1 MMKQTIPHL
10 SKLMFNQAEKFGD
23 RNFVFSRNDN
33 TSEWE
38 PVSWRTFSIHTKL
51 VAKALISLGVKEG
64 DRIGIFSYNL
74 CRHLEADFATYAI
87 KGVTVPLYPTSS
99 AFQVK
104 FIVEDSGIETIF
116 VGEQEQVDI
125 IARVAGSSK
134 RLKRVVVMDDNSDI
148 SALKNAIR
156 FSDLL
161 KMTSGSAID
170 AEFEQRFNK
179 ESEDDLLSII
189 YTSGTTGRPK
199 GVTFHQSNYTEFLR
213 IHREFFPIVDK
224 SDIVLSFLP
233 LTHIFEK
240 AWIYYCIDRGAT
252 IYMNHLP
259 NEIERHLQEV
269 HPTAMCAVPRFWEK
283 IYAAILK
290 EVEDANHFS
299 KKYFL
304 FAMKIGRRYNLDY
317 KRFGLHAKKDIS
329 AYYKIFARPLF
340 NKIKK
345 RIGIDRGRFFP
356 CAGAKLSN
364 EINEFFHA
372 MGINLAYGY
381 GLTES
386 TASVSC
392 FPSNNV
398 NYKIGSVGR
407 IMPGVKVRISQ
418 DGEILLKAK
427 TITKGYYNDPDA
439 NARVFTED
447 GWFRTGDGGFI
458 DMNDNL
464 YLTDRIKDMFKT
476 AGGKFIAPQL
486 LEGLITNDPMVSQA
500 VAIGNERKY
509 VSMLIVPDFEV
520 LEKWAKENKL
530 EYKTIEELLSKPEIQ
545 ALYKKVVD
553 LRTGGLARYE
563 QIKRFTLLPHK
574 FTVEQGHLTST
585 MKIRRNV
592 ISNLYAEVIEAM
604 YN

>member
-1 MMKQTIPHL
+1 MKQTIPHL
-10 SKLMFNQAEKFGD
+10 SKLMFNQAEKFGS
-23 RNFVFSRNDN
+23 RNFVFDRNDA
-33 TSEWE
+33 TAEWE
-38 PVSWRTFSIHTKL
+38 PVSWRTFAIHTKL
-51 VAKALISLGVKEG
+51 VAKALISLDVKEG
-64 DRIGIFSYNL
+64 DRIGIFSYNQ
-74 CRHLEADFATYAI
+74 CRHLEADFAIYAI
-87 KGVTVPLYPTSS
+87 KGVTVPIYPTSS

-104 FIVEDSGIETIF
+104 FIVEDAGIETIF

-125 IARVAGSSK
+125 IARVADSSK
-134 RLKRVVVMDDNSDI
+134 RLKRVIVMDDNIDL
-148 SALKNAIR
+148 SALKNALK

-161 KMTSGSAID
+161 KMSLGAAID
-170 AEFEQRFNK
+170 AEFEERFKK

-240 AWIYYCIDRGAT
+240 AWIYYCIDRGVT

-259 NEIERHLQEV
+259 SEIEEHLKEV
-269 HPTAMCAVPRFWEK
+269 RPTAMCAVPRFWEK
-283 IYAAILK
+283 IYATILK
-290 EVEDANHFS
+290 EAENANHFS
-299 KKYFL
+299 EKYFF
-304 FAMKIGRRYNLDY
+304 FALRLGKRYNLDF
-317 KRFGLHAKKDIS
+317 KRLGKHAQKDVS

-372 MGINLAYGY
+372 MSINLAYGY

-439 NARVFTED
+439 NARAFTED
-447 GWFRTGDGGFI
+447 GWFRTGDAGFI

-464 YLTDRIKDMFKT
+464 YITDRIKDMFKT

-486 LEGLITNDPMVSQA
+486 LEGLITNDPMVCQA
-500 VAIGNERKY
+500 VAIGTERKY
-509 VSMLIVPDFEV
+509 VSMLIVPAFDE
-520 LEKWAKENKL
+520 LEKWAKEQGIKYKSL
-530 EYKTIEELLSKPEIQ
+530 EDLLSEPEVQ
-545 ALYKKVVD
+545 KLYRQVID
-553 LRTGGLARYE
+553 LHTGKLARYE

-604 YN
+604 YD